1 MSVYSCDICSF
12 YTDRKNKL
20 NTHLGTQKHKENS
33 EKKETNITQ
42 LSRGQK
48 NAHHRTYKQKTIVN
62 VSPPEPP
69 KTTQPVNTQAPEQS
83 SPTIFT
89 LLEIRNNQVVSTKQV
104 DISNSVVKFM

>member
-20 NTHLGTQKHKENS
+20 VAHLGTQKHKENS
-33 EKKETNITQ
+33 ENKETNITQ

-62 VSPPEPP
+62 VSHPEPP
-69 KTTQPVNTQAPEQS
+69 KTIQSVSTQDVEQS

-104 DISNSVVKFM
+104 DVNNSIINFV